1 MWQDGDALT
10 VQVRCKLLSSGE
22 VEGPSVKHQDAD
34 SCVLVVEHVDMLVC
48 PRSTKG

>member
-1 MWQDGDALT
+1 MAGRRCTDSTGE
-10 VQVRCKLLSSGE
+10 VQALSSGE
-22 VEGPSVKHQDAD
+22 VEGSRVKHQDAD